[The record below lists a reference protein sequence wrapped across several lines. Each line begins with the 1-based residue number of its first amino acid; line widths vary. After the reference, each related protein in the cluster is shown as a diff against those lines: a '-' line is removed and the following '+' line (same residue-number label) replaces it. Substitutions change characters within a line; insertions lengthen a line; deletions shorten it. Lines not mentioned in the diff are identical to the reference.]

1 MCNGVSTWYSPSG
14 RMSIDALA
22 SGFTELALGMLRA
35 ERAGRPVLSSD
46 VGHPGFEAIAAVVAE
61 KHVGAVRETPS

>member
-22 SGFTELALGMLRA
+22 LGFTNLALGMLRA
-35 ERAGRPVLSSD
+35 ARHGKPVRSTD
-46 VGHPGFEAIAAVVAE
+46 IEHPTFESIVAVVAA
-61 KHVGAVRETPS
+61 KHVGAVRETLE